1 MTRTI
6 LYDKITTVIN
16 NLCYLW
22 GEIVPAKKQITKE
35 NILDAALEIVR
46 KSGIEALNMRSLAQA
61 CNCSTQPIYL
71 SFANSEQLKYELA
84 IKTVNFFNAFI
95 ENVIK
100 SGKYLEYKS
109 VGMGYI
115 LFAKEEPNLF
125 KFILMN
131 EGEKKQ
137 GLEEMTVETSVQIIM
152 RNYGITH
159 AQAYRLHI
167 EMWLFVHGVATMC
180 MNGYLGE
187 DMQGISDMV
196 TDVFNGL
203 IVNIKGENK

>member
-1 MTRTI
+1 MTTSN
-6 LYDKITTVIN
+6 LYDKITSVID

-35 NILDAALEIVR
+35 NILNAAFEIVR
-46 KSGIEALNMRSLAQA
+46 KSGIEALNMRTLAKV

-84 IKTVNFFNAFI
+84 IKTVNFFNVFI

-100 SGKYLEYKS
+100 SGKYLEYKA

-152 RNYGITH
+152 KNYGITH
-159 AQAYRLHI
+159 AHAYRLHI
-167 EMWLFVHGVATMC
+167 EMWLFVHGIATMC